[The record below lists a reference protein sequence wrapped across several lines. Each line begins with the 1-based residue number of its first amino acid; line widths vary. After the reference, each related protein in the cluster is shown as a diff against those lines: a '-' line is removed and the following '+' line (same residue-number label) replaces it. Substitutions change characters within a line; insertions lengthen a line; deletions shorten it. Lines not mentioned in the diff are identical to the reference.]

1 MSSTPFDLSHLPPTF
16 LLPTRLSQPRAN
28 EISSQ
33 LRSCK
38 CPLTSNPIDAS
49 LFVGDI
55 NMPKRC
61 EFELRGRGLSVSSKV
76 SPVAKKVRVVKLKWF
91 TESYENS
98 KLLPI
103 DEYIVFTGY
112 VQPSK
117 RPSPPSS
124 PKQNEKQKSALE
136 KDAADRQLR
145 KEILERAKRDKVR
158 YTEKKEHDIRDD
170 IRKLQDMELLYATG
184 RQRKGINELI
194 AISKSDSKNSTRQ
207 STPEYEEQHENI
219 VSRGRPRLLK
229 EMPDWVQQHNKYSCC
244 RPTPLISPNAEFISL
259 LKIIKLSRVL
269 TSDGVGIRAY
279 STAIATLQAYP
290 YPLISPSEVSLLPG
304 CDGKSS
310 ALFQEYINSR
320 DHSLAVVREL
330 EKSPSFNTLKLF
342 CSIWGVGPAGAR
354 EFFYDKGWKTL
365 EDIVDHGWSQLT
377 RAQQIGVKYFDEFQS
392 PISRNEAREIAA
404 IVGKAAGKLRAG
416 MDYTIVGGYRRG
428 KMEIHDV
435 DILLSHTTHSM
446 TTGGVIKELVSEL
459 EASGHITH
467 TLHLGRELNN
477 TTTVNAHRYGF
488 DSLEKALVVFLS
500 PSSGQHRRVDIILA
514 PPVSVGSAL
523 LGWTGGTTFERDLRL
538 WCDKEHKWKFTSEG
552 VFERITGRRVAGVD
566 GTWRVGEKMVEV
578 ERRLMEGMGLKWL
591 EPCERCTG

>member
-1 MSSTPFDLSHLPPTF
+1 MSSTPLDLSHLPPTF
-16 LLPTRLSQPRAN
+16 LLPTRLAQPKAN

-38 CPLTSNPIDAS
+38 CPLTSNPADAS

-61 EFELRGRGLSVSSKV
+61 EFELRGRGLSVCSKMA
-76 SPVAKKVRVVKLKWF
+76 PDAKKVRVVKLKWF
-91 TESYENS
+91 TESHKNS

-103 DEYIVFTGY
+103 DEYIVFAGY

-117 RPSPPSS
+117 RPSPMSS
-124 PKQNEKQKSALE
+124 EQSEEQEGALE
-136 KDAADRQLR
+136 KDVAERQLK
-145 KEILERAKRDKVR
+145 KEVLRRARLDRVRDR
-158 YTEKKEHDIRDD
+158 EEKEHDTRDD
-170 IRKLQDMELLYATG
+170 IRKLQDMKLLYAAG
-184 RQRKGINELI
+184 RRRRGIDGLVAMSEPGSENGTRK
-194 AISKSDSKNSTRQ
+194 
-207 STPEYEEQHENI
+207 STPEYEERQGEV
-219 VSRGRPRLLK
+219 VSRVRPRLLK

-259 LKIIKLSRVL
+259 LDTIKLSRTL

-279 STAIATLQAYP
+279 STKIATLQAYP
-290 YPLISPSEVSLLPG
+290 YPLVSPSEVSLLPG

-310 ALFQEYINSR
+310 ALFQEYMTSP

-330 EKSPSFNTLKLF
+330 EKSPSFSALKLF
-342 CSIWGVGPAGAR
+342 SSIWGVGPAGAR
-354 EFFYDKGWKTL
+354 EFFYDRGWKTL
-365 EDIVDHGWSQLT
+365 EDVVDHGWGQLT

-404 IVGKAAGKLRAG
+404 VVGKAAGKLRAG

-435 DILLSHTTHSM
+435 DIILSHTTHTM
-446 TTGGVIKELVSEL
+446 TTGGVVKELVLEL

-477 TTTVNAHRYGF
+477 TTTINTHSYGF
-488 DSLEKALVVFLS
+488 DSLEKALVVFLA
-500 PSSGQHRRVDIILA
+500 PTSGLHRRVDIILV

-538 WCDKEHKWKFTSEG
+538 WCDKEHGWKFTSEG
-552 VFERITGRRVAGVD
+552 VFERITGRRVAGID
-566 GTWRVGEKMVEV
+566 GTWRVGEKMVEA
-578 ERRLMEGMGLKWL
+578 ERRVMEGVGLRWL